1 MKKFIS
7 IALAALTAVG
17 LFGCSQDNA
26 EDVSR
31 ISELEAQ
38 VGSLEASIAA
48 LESEKNGLDSQ
59 HSDAKAENE
68 TFAGENEQLSEV
80 LSTAEEENETL
91 EGRISELE
99 ALLAEADDY
108 ERIALS
114 GGNTLLWN
122 GDSLFMQHSDGRVEE
137 LQNKYVNSVAASPD
151 GSKTVWTNFVAEGS
165 DAAGSLWLYN
175 LSLAQPKALLTY
187 SELPA
192 NRDISYAGWL
202 DDRYILFILMPV
214 FGTIAV
220 GGDALYVYD
229 TETGAYAQVA
239 ECAYTSGLHPELTS
253 FTVFGDSFVVL
264 NLVMTD
270 GNTDNP
276 QKSHLILPI
285 EEIHSLIQHEDSK
298 LISAESSI

>member
-122 GDSLFMQHSDGRVEE
+122 EDSLFMQHSDGRVEE

-151 GSKTVWTNFVAEGS
+151 GSKAVWTNLWRK
-165 DAAGSLWLYN
+165 AAMRQARSGFITFRWRS
-175 LSLAQPKALLTY
+175 PK
-187 SELPA
+187 
-192 NRDISYAGWL
+192 R
-202 DDRYILFILMPV
+202 
-214 FGTIAV
+214 
-220 GGDALYVYD
+220 
-229 TETGAYAQVA
+229 
-239 ECAYTSGLHPELTS
+239 C
-253 FTVFGDSFVVL
+253 
-264 NLVMTD
+264 
-270 GNTDNP
+270 
-276 QKSHLILPI
+276 
-285 EEIHSLIQHEDSK
+285 
-298 LISAESSI
+298 